1 MRDNVEKVLSHVADD
16 APNVS
21 AKDNTSRTDGVPLFM
36 ITSCITDNV
45 VAPGMF
51 ETCCLATANSA
62 LFMEML
68 PSFARGSSLSYDKNA
83 NSVDH

>member
-1 MRDNVEKVLSHVADD
+1 MLRKCFHIVADD

-21 AKDNTSRTDGVPLFM
+21 AKDNTSRADGEPLFM
-36 ITSCITDNV
+36 ITSCITDNI

-68 PSFARGSSLSYDKNA
+68 PSLA
-83 NSVDH
+83 H